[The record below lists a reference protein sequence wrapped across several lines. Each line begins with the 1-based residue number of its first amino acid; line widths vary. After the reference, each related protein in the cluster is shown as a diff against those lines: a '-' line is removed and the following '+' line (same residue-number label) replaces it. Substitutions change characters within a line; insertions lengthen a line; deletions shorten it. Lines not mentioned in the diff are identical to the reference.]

1 MFPLIRHPQ
10 DGYWHPSEAA
20 AAPEYEPYPE
30 DPPSITCGSQYAE
43 PDGIGVL
50 VGYGVIVGY
59 GVLVGMDV
67 RVGVMVTVGVKVG
80 VGVNVS
86 VAVGVYDN
94 IICTVAVAS

>member
-10 DGYWHPSEAA
+10 DGDWHPSEAA

-50 VGYGVIVGY
+50 VG
-59 GVLVGMDV
+59 MDV

-80 VGVNVS
+80 VDVNVS
-86 VAVGVYDN
+86 VAVGV
-94 IICTVAVAS
+94 

>member
-10 DGYWHPSEAA
+10 DGDWHPSEAA

-30 DPPSITCGSQYAE
+30 DPPSITCESQYAE
-43 PDGIGVL
+43 PDVSGVL

-67 RVGVMVTVGVKVG
+67 RIGVMVTVGVNDG

-86 VAVGVYDN
+86 VAVGV
-94 IICTVAVAS
+94 

>member
-20 AAPEYEPYPE
+20 AAPEYEPYLE
-30 DPPSITCGSQYAE
+30 DPPSITCGSQYVE

-67 RVGVMVTVGVKVG
+67 RVGVMVTVGVNVR
-80 VGVNVS
+80 VGVNVI
-86 VAVGVYDN
+86 VAVGV
-94 IICTVAVAS
+94 